1 MMNVPYITQPI
12 SPNRA
17 EWLTSRRRGIGGSD
31 VAAILGL
38 SPWTSPYALWEDKT
52 GRSDEKPTTPA
63 IYWGSM
69 LEPVIRQAYA
79 DATGHIVTK
88 PDVMYVS
95 KEYPFMLANIDGM
108 REDGRLLEIKTAS
121 SSDGWGA
128 PGTDEVPDYYL
139 TQVQHYLA
147 VTGAPGCDVAVLISG
162 RDFRIYE
169 VEADAELQATLIE
182 REKEFW
188 HLVETD
194 TPPEATTLDDMQ
206 RKWRDAVAKKTVQ
219 ADSAVMQAFA
229 SLCRVQKD
237 IDALEE
243 QEADLKIQLMGFMED
258 AVALKNEGKTLAS
271 WSLPSSRKTIDSDK
285 LKSDFPQAYE
295 ECLKTSAPTRTFRIY
310 QPKEAA

>member
-1 MMNVPYITQPI
+1 MTYFTRPLPAT
-12 SPNRA
+12 RT
-17 EWLTSRRRGIGGSD
+17 EWLASRKLGIGGSD
-31 VAAILGL
+31 VAPLLGL

-52 GRSDEKPTTPA
+52 GRSDEKPATPA
-63 IYWGSM
+63 IYWGNM

-95 KEYPFMLANIDGM
+95 KEHPFMLANIDGM

-188 HLVETD
+188 HLVDTD

-219 ADSAVMQAFA
+219 ADSAVMQAFS
-229 SLCRVQKD
+229 SLCQVQRD
-237 IDALEE
+237 MSALKRR
-243 QEADLKIQLMGFMED
+243 EADLKAQIMGFMGN
-258 AVALKNEGKTLAS
+258 AVSLQQDGKTLAT
-271 WSLPSSRKTIDSDK
+271 WTLPSSRKTIDAAK
-285 LKSDFPQAYE
+285 LKTEFPKAYE
-295 ECLKTSAPTRTFRIY
+295 ECLKTKATVRIFRIY

>member
-1 MMNVPYITQPI
+1 MTTYITQPV
-12 SPNRA
+12 PPTRT
-17 EWLTSRRRGIGGSD
+17 EWLASRRRGIGGSD

-52 GRSDEKPTTPA
+52 GRGEEEVATPA
-63 IYWGSM
+63 IYWGTM
-69 LEPVIRQAYA
+69 FEPVIRQAYA

-88 PDVMYVS
+88 PEVMYVS
-95 KEYPFMLANIDGM
+95 KEHPFMIANIDGM

-219 ADSAVMQAFA
+219 ADGAAMQAFA

-237 IDALEE
+237 MAALKE
-243 QEADLKIQLMGFMED
+243 QEADLKAKLMDFMGD
-258 AVALKNEGKTLAS
+258 AVSLKNEGKTLAS
-271 WSLPSSRKTIDSDK
+271 WSLP
-285 LKSDFPQAYE
+285 
-295 ECLKTSAPTRTFRIY
+295 
-310 QPKEAA
+310 